1 MAPKKI
7 DPKKLLQKAKKE
19 KDKQQQKL
27 VDPDIKPVV
36 APDFKKPMNPVQIKK
51 EQKYEEDIK
60 AFFTQIQNLPLPKID
75 QGGVIE
81 LEEDPTELISAM
93 FDVFAGSHPTN
104 YWPTKLIDRILTSL
118 DPILYVDFA
127 TKYLRQT
134 GTMIIKKPNGI
145 EETVNVPIYGVKDF
159 FNVYV
164 TRPSIA
170 ERLKR
175 YYETRDLHADEI
187 ARLQKIVEQEFP
199 EQPEEIPEVPQFG
212 PIKKPPGYKTK
223 YKDIKFIDQY
233 LLIDPKTGQ
242 PIGGKIELPQNPKTP
257 YKKHNQKIRPMAE
270 INCKKIFLHSS
281 WLGGII
287 DNVYIT
293 PATETPL
300 APDWKE
306 IISADVDSDYES
318 DLGALES
325 GRSSTP
331 SWLRD
336 AGDAAA
342 ALPPLGA
349 LLAPDWK
356 EIINVD
362 GQPYYYNM
370 KTHKKQ
376 TQKPVVIPEF
386 KDIDPIIRPY
396 INNQKPATVNNGT
409 LWYIPNQL
417 FFDLLCNQYSTHQR
431 QEGDIFTG
439 LDKQGKMVSMKIG
452 FETNKGFTI
461 LNEELFANWRKYKQK
476 ILMGRQA
483 KIMALIT
490 EPFNP
495 LLKEIGRVQLST
507 ALHNIAPQVGEYGYT
522 KEIPNPN
529 DDDDTLTI
537 LNTETVFNNTVIE
550 NITAKSST
558 NQDFIEILATIVR
571 GLEDSRATLFHSRIA
586 DRYYLPEILADVSLE
601 EIYPA
606 ELSPNLPKKTLNSN
620 LTTIQAG
627 IKSEFDHILE
637 MFYKRLYP
645 TESSPTMAKMDFVK
659 KLPKGCVNR
668 QDIPEDKIIYYR
680 SQDDETVYCL
690 NLDEIIRGL
699 VMENTYQNP
708 LTKKDLDPGFIQQFK
723 LLYYKQL
730 EDVGYKPP
738 EIDLPSKK
746 DPKPGTDPK
755 PQVEELAPGL
765 LDLLF
770 SKLDDCKKEID
781 DDLLTPQGKC
791 KSLDDEKEDDDT
803 QDDGETTEEDDTP
816 SEDNDDTPSEDNDDT
831 PSEDND
837 VTPGDLF
844 GTDDS
849 KSSFP
854 TPRDVPQEGTCIKC
868 NSQITNQNYKTIK
881 QFDDNQYQTLQFCGP
896 ECFEKY
902 SKFSCKKGK
911 KGRHGTKDR

>member
-7 DPKKLLQKAKKE
+7 DPKKLIQKAKKE
-19 KDKQQQKL
+19 KDQQQQKL

-36 APDFKKPMNPVQIKK
+36 APDFKKPMNPAQIKK

-60 AFFTQIQNLPLPKID
+60 TFFTQIQNLPLPSID

-81 LEEDPTELISAM
+81 LEEDPSELVSAM

-127 TKYLRQT
+127 TKYLGQT
-134 GTMIIKKPNGI
+134 GTMILKKPNGL
-145 EETVNVPIYGVKDF
+145 EEKINVPIYGVKEF

-164 TRPSIA
+164 SRPSIA
-170 ERLKR
+170 ERLRR
-175 YYETRDLHADEI
+175 YYEKRDLDAAEI
-187 ARLQKIVEQEFP
+187 ARLQKIVDQEFP
-199 EQPEEIPEVPQFG
+199 EEPEEIAEPIFG
-212 PIKKPPGYKTK
+212 PAKKPPGHKTK
-223 YKDIKFIDQY
+223 YKHIKFIDQY

-242 PIGGKIELPQNPKTP
+242 PIGGEIELPQRVKKT
-257 YKKHNQKIRPMAE
+257 YKKHKQHIRPMAE
-270 INCKKIFLHSS
+270 INCKRIFLHSS

-287 DNVYIT
+287 DNVYIAPT
-293 PATETPL
+293 TETPLTTLPL

-306 IISADVDSDYES
+306 M
-318 DLGALES
+318 
-325 GRSSTP
+325 
-331 SWLRD
+331 
-336 AGDAAA
+336 
-342 ALPPLGA
+342 
-349 LLAPDWK
+349 
-356 EIINVD
+356 INEE

-370 KTHKKQ
+370 KTQKKQ
-376 TQKPVVIPEF
+376 AQKPVVIPEF

-396 INNQKPATVNNGT
+396 INNHQPATVNNGI

-417 FFDLLCNQYSTHQR
+417 FFDLLCNEYSTHQR
-431 QEGDIFTG
+431 QEGDIFTS
-439 LDKQGKMVSMKIG
+439 LDKSSKMVSMKIG

-461 LNEELFANWRKYKQK
+461 LNEELFAKWRQYKQN

-483 KIMALIT
+483 KIMALIA

-507 ALHNIAPQVGEYGYT
+507 SLHNIAPQVEEYGYT
-522 KEIPNPN
+522 KEIRNPN
-529 DDDDTLTI
+529 DDDDPITI

-558 NQDFIEILATIVR
+558 NQDFIEILATIIR
-571 GLEDSRATLFHSRIA
+571 GLDDSGATLFHSRII
-586 DRYYLPEILADVSLE
+586 DRYYLPDILADVSLE

-606 ELSPNLPKKTLNSN
+606 ELSPNLPKETLNAN
-620 LTTIQAG
+620 LTNIQAG
-627 IKSEFDHILE
+627 IKSEFDHILDV
-637 MFYKRLYP
+637 FYKGLYP
-645 TESSPTMAKMDFVK
+645 TERSPTLAKMDFVK
-659 KLPKGCVNR
+659 KLPKGCVNP
-668 QDIPEDKIIYYR
+668 QDIPEDKRIYYR
-680 SQDDETVYCL
+680 SQDDEAVYCL
-690 NLDEIIRGL
+690 NIDEIIRGL

-708 LTKKDLDPGFIQQFK
+708 STKKDLDPGFIQQFK

-730 EDVGYKPP
+730 EDAGYKPP

-746 DPKPGTDPK
+746 DDKPGTDPT
-755 PQVEELAPGL
+755 PQAEELAPGL

-770 SKLDDCKKEID
+770 SKLDDCQKEID
-781 DDLLTPQGKC
+781 EDLLTPQGKC
-791 KSLDDEKEDDDT
+791 PSLDHEKDDDDT
-803 QDDGETTEEDDTP
+803 PQDDTPQDDGETTEEDETSSEYETP
-816 SEDNDDTPSEDNDDT
+816 SSSEEEDVNLD
-831 PSEDND
+831 
-837 VTPGDLF
+837 DLF

-849 KSSFP
+849 KSSFS
-854 TPRDVPQEGTCIKC
+854 TPQDDVPKDVPQQGICIKC

-881 QFDDNQYQTLQFCGP
+881 QLDDSEYQTVQFCGP